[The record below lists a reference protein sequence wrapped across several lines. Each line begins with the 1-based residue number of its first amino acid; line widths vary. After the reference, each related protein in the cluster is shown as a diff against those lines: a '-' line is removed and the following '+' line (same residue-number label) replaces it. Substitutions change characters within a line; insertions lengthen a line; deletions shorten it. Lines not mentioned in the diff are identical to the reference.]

1 VIVRAS
7 DDVKGAL
14 YVLFAGANFMALS
27 TVYKLLTQDGMPM
40 GVAVFFRSIFAVALF
55 APLLLRGAAF
65 LRTSRPYGHLWRSL
79 VGFSSFA
86 AFMFALTALPLGN
99 VVALSY
105 TTPLWS
111 CIFAVLLLGERID
124 SVRVMALAAGFGGV
138 LLIAKPVGFDTDPH
152 SLLAAAACLFSAL
165 AGSLAMLSVRRLSVS
180 EPPDRISF
188 WFILGSAGFGLPLA
202 AADWVMPV
210 GAQWFWLALLGIF
223 TVSSQMALTR
233 GYAIGTFSRVAPM
246 DFARLPIALALGFVL
261 FGEVPDMWS
270 LLGIAIIAAAS
281 ATIVLG
287 RRPQPA
293 VAVAADAD

>member
-1 VIVRAS
+1 MRLS

-27 TVYKLLTQDGMPM
+27 AVYKHLTEDGVPM
-40 GVAVFFRSIFAVALF
+40 GVAVFFRSLFAVALF
-55 APLLLRGAAF
+55 APMLLRGIAF
-65 LRTSRPYGHLWRSL
+65 LRTGRPLGHLWRSL

-86 AFMFALTALPLGN
+86 LFMFALTALPLGN

-111 CIFAVLLLGERID
+111 CVFAVVLLGERID
-124 SVRVMALAAGFGGV
+124 RMRVTALAAGFAGV
-138 LLIAKPVGFDTDPH
+138 LLIAKPVGFGTDPW
-152 SLLAAAACLFSAL
+152 SVLAAAACLLSAL
-165 AGSLAMLSVRRLSVS
+165 CGSLAMLAVRGLSAS

-188 WFILGSAGFGLPLA
+188 WFILCSAVFGAPLA
-202 AADWVMPV
+202 AADWAMPAGV
-210 GAQWFWLALLGIF
+210 QWIWLALLAVF

-246 DFARLPIALALGFVL
+246 DFARLPIALAIGFVL
-261 FGEVPDMWS
+261 FGEVPDGWS

-287 RRPQPA
+287 RRPRPA
-293 VAVAADAD
+293 APVAADAD